1 MLQRFLILLSHRIQG
16 IGSHDLDSFIDTNW
30 LIPKVRVSTE
40 GGHEVCN
47 YVLVIKEIEGLVGGL
62 FS

>member
-1 MLQRFLILLSHRIQG
+1 MG
-16 IGSHDLDSFIDTNW
+16 NHDLDSFTDTNW
-30 LIPKVRVSTE
+30 LIPKVRESLLTE

-47 YVLVIKEIEGLVGGL
+47 YVLVIKELEGLVGGL